1 VGEEW
6 ILKNKK
12 NIEIPCPLG
21 CNKRI
26 RGISKNHWLHNFD
39 QHLTGKE
46 HRILDE
52 KKRKSKIEK
61 YGKTAI
67 EKL

>member
-1 VGEEW
+1 M
-6 ILKNKK
+6 KNKK

-26 RGISKNHWLHNFD
+26 GGISKKHWLHNFD

-52 KKRKSKIEK
+52 KKRKSVIEK

>member
-1 VGEEW
+1 
-6 ILKNKK
+6 LKNKK
-12 NIEIPCPLG
+12 NIEIFCPLG

-26 RGISKNHWLHNFD
+26 RGISKNHWLHNFE

-46 HRILDE
+46 HRILDAR
-52 KKRKSKIEK
+52 KRKDMVERL
-61 YGKTAI
+61 GKKAI